1 MCRLKTRRVFC
12 WAPCITTLNQNPRPR
27 PSPHLPDMALAARR
41 HHPRACPPARRQPR
55 PPRAAAASS
64 SSSDALL
71 SLPLLPLGPC
81 LPTCAGRITVYEP
94 SFKAAVALALAEAAA
109 SGKVRKKS
117 NGARVA
123 VPDSARVSPRHPRRR
138 LL

>member
-1 MCRLKTRRVFC
+1 MCRPKKTEAGFFV
-12 WAPCITTLNQNPRPR
+12 WPASQALNQNPRPR

-109 SGKVRKKS
+109 SGKVRKKKQW
-117 NGARVA
+117 GARGRA
-123 VPDSARVSPRHPRRR
+123 
-138 LL
+138 